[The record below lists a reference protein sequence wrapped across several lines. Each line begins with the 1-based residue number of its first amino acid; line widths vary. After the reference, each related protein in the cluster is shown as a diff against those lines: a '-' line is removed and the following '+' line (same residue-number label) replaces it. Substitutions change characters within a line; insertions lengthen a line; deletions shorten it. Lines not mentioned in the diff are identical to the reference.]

1 MENNSSVGGN
11 CNSNRCRKSVKSNK
25 GGCDSCPAN
34 SSNGGS
40 KTKKDCVEKKKATR
54 KPSAYNK
61 FMSSEIKKLQKSN
74 PTLSHTERF
83 KKAAAAW
90 KTHPSNPKK

>member
-1 MENNSSVGGN
+1 MENNSSTGGN
-11 CNSNRCRKSVKSNK
+11 CNNNRCRKSVKSNK
-25 GGCDSCPAN
+25 GG
-34 SSNGGS
+34 S
-40 KTKKDCVEKKKATR
+40 KTKKTAKKDCVEKKKATR

-74 PTLSHTERF
+74 PTLSHTDRF